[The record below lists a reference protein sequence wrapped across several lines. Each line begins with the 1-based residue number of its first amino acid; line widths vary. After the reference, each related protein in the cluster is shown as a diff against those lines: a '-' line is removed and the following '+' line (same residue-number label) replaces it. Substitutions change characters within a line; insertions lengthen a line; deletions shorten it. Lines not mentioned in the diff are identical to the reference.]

1 MVLIVPKIS
10 LQNIGPHGELV
21 GVTPDRGFAE
31 LGKQTGVEPILA
43 ALGKLKDVLGSNLTE
58 LVGLSATCVSF
69 LLELELSAPK
79 AIYPVFEFLGRA

>member
-58 LVGLSATCVSF
+58 LVGLSGTCVSF
-69 LLELELSAPK
+69 LLELELGGPK